1 MVRSEKCSSLRL
13 YNFGGRPT
21 SESEAD
27 VGRKKERHEKSHVT
41 GSNSGS
47 EVHEW
52 QRKNLYWSL
61 VPLELKERQSFL
73 LYSAP
78 RSDGTPSPYS
88 VRALTRDTTSEQA
101 KSLASLGAELFQGRF
116 DDLDS
121 IAAALEGCYGV
132 FANTDTWAVGGQ
144 IEIYAAIKMFEQAHR
159 VSQMRH
165 FVWSGLDYSSKLG
178 NYDPKYK
185 AMHLDAKGAV
195 NDFLRSQSSSPSGD
209 SLTWSIVTTGPYI
222 ENLTDVLLGPLPE
235 RDPNGAVVFA
245 IPVEKRLEDIGWWT
259 RYTFDHRSETSGQ
272 ELKIATEMMTVDQL
286 GSKDGATIKDTF
298 SGMYRVWDA
307 DLVTRDMEWN
317 RRVHP
322 TGYTLESWIRET
334 GFDGT
339 LAPHLRRK
347 IRGIKVFRVALPEK
361 LAVGNRRRCYVYY

>member
-1 MVRSEKCSSLRL
+1 M
-13 YNFGGRPT
+13 
-21 SESEAD
+21 AA
-27 VGRKKERHEKSHVT
+27 KKLILVIGAT
-41 GSNSGS
+41 GAQGTPVVSA
-47 EVHEW
+47 
-52 QRKNLYWSL
+52 
-61 VPLELKERQSFL
+61 L
-73 LYSAP
+73 LAP

-116 DDLDS
+116 DDLNS

-245 IPVEKRLEDIGWWT
+245 IPVENGHIPAISLDDIGWWT

-286 GSKDGATIKDTF
+286 VETFTRVTGIPAIRKRISIDEYLDIYPHTKLPIVKGSKDGATIKDTF

-347 IRGIKVFRVALPEK
+347 IEESKFPGRSS
-361 LAVGNRRRCYVYY
+361 